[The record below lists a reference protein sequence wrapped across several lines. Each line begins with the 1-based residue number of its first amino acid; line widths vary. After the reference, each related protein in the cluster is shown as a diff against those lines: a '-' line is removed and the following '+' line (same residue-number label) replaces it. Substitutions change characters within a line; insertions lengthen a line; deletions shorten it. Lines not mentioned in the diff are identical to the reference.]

1 MSSVLAERLADRVD
15 AIIGV
20 DTHTHIQQIRTG
32 LYTKAGS
39 ALLGRRP
46 GRSSRS

>member
-20 DTHTHIQQIRTG
+20 DTHTDTHTAAVVSLVPIQAR
-32 LYTKAGS
+32 
-39 ALLGRRP
+39 
-46 GRSSRS
+46 